1 MPFVIQDFE
10 LLELIATNSR
20 STLHRARDRRSGD
33 IVAIKLLPET
43 CVETAWKREVAALTH
58 IQHDHII
65 QLRESGLRAGGAYL
79 ALEWLPGADLRSV
92 AGPQPLPMNDLIQ
105 LVKHSLSALSAV
117 HQAGYLHRDVKPE
130 NFMQSELGAWK
141 LIDFG
146 EARQLLEASE
156 QAMMGSIY
164 FMAPEQFGQAELTPR
179 TDLYSLG
186 CTLCWAM
193 TGRYLHDGDTTA
205 QVIASHLHPSSTLL
219 QNLAPTL
226 PAQLVEWLQA
236 LVSRQPS
243 DRPISAA
250 LALEQFD
257 CLNINADS

>member
-10 LLELIATNSR
+10 LLDLIATNSR
-20 STLHRARDRRSGD
+20 STIHRARDGRSGE
-33 IVAIKLLPET
+33 IVAIKLLPDT
-43 CVETAWKREVAALTH
+43 CVQTTWKREVAALSH
-58 IQHDHII
+58 IQHDHVI

-79 ALEWLPGADLRSV
+79 ALEWVPGADLRSM
-92 AGPQPLPMNDLIQ
+92 AGPHPPPMNDFIQ
-105 LVKHSLSALSAV
+105 FVKQSLSALSAA
-117 HQAGYLHRDVKPE
+117 HQAGYLHRDIKPE
-130 NFMQSELGAWK
+130 NFMQSESGAWK

-146 EARQLLEASE
+146 ESRPLQEATQ
-156 QAMMGSIY
+156 QAMIGSIY
-164 FMAPEQFGQAELTPR
+164 FMAPEQFGQAPLTPR

-186 CTLCWAM
+186 CTLCWAV

-205 QVIASHLHPSSTLL
+205 QVIASHLHPSSILV

-226 PAQLVEWLQA
+226 PARLVEWLQA

>member
-1 MPFVIQDFE
+1 MIQDFE

-20 STLHRARDRRSGD
+20 STLHSARDRRSGD

-58 IQHDHII
+58 TQHDHVI
-65 QLRESGLRAGGAYL
+65 QLRESGLWAGGAYL
-79 ALEWLPGADLRSV
+79 ALEWMPGAVLRSV
-92 AGPQPLPMNDLIQ
+92 LSRQPLPISDFFQ
-105 LVKHSLSALSAV
+105 FVKHSLSALSAV

-146 EARQLLEASE
+146 EARPLLEASE

-164 FMAPEQFGQAELTPR
+164 FMAPEQFGQAPLTPR

-193 TGRYLHDGDTTA
+193 TGRYLHDGDTTV
-205 QVIASHLHPSSTLL
+205 QVIASHLHPSSVLL